1 MSAYQ
6 HLNSCLTFFI
16 SKCKL
21 IDTNGLDYVMVMKTV
36 TNPKER
42 LVDQHG
48 ILVYYMIYLYEAHLK
63 ENYRFGES
71 QVFCLW

>member
-1 MSAYQ
+1 MGYA
-6 HLNSCLTFFI
+6 
-16 SKCKL
+16 
-21 IDTNGLDYVMVMKTV
+21 MVMKTI

-48 ILVYYMIYLYEAHLK
+48 ILVYHMICLYGTHLK